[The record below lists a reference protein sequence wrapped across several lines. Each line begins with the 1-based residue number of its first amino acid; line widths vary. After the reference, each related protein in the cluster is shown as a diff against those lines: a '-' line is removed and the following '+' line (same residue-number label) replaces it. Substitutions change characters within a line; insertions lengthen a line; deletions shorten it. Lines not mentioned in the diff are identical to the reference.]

1 MKDKIF
7 DFLRVTLMSMSKV
20 YDPFFRKK
28 FNTELGSTYSK
39 KIVNHVNNNMSVKE
53 WDDNVVCLKNDIQKY
68 GLSGFLRYKTILR
81 TMFVTNRFYILK
93 ELFYVR
99 RFLSKR
105 GIPNKSIHES
115 FVGFP
120 ARYVF
125 YPFSSGNL
133 IHHAYSLCHYLE
145 KTDRNI
151 NDFGMIFEFG
161 GGYGS
166 FERVC
171 RNIGFNGDYI
181 IYDLEEVSLLQE
193 YYLNALDE
201 ESDSIKHIDH
211 KTKLISNPNKI
222 PDIDNPETLFV
233 ALWSLSEA
241 PIEARRAVKNVIN
254 NSRGILIGMQDSFTS
269 INNIDYFNSI
279 FIHDK
284 LLNIR
289 IPHIDNQQ
297 SYLIK

>member
-1 MKDKIF
+1 MKDKLF
-7 DFLRVTLMSMSKV
+7 DFLRVLLMSMSKV
-20 YDPFFRKK
+20 YDLFFRKK
-28 FNTELGSTYSK
+28 RKTELDSEYSK
-39 KIVNHVNNNMSVKE
+39 KIVNLLISNMSVKE
-53 WDDNVVCLKNDIQKY
+53 WDDNVIFLKNDIKKY
-68 GLSGFLRYKTILR
+68 GLSGFLRYETILR
-81 TMFVTNRFYILK
+81 TMFVTNRLYIIK

-105 GIPNKSIHES
+105 GMPNKSIHES
-115 FVGFP
+115 SIGFP

-145 KTDRNI
+145 KTDRNL
-151 NDFGMIFEFG
+151 NDFDMIFEFG

-171 RNIGFNGDYI
+171 RNLGFNGDYI

-201 ESDSIKHIDH
+201 ENDSKRRVDY
-211 KTKLISNPNKI
+211 KTKLISNPSNI
-222 PDIDNPETLFV
+222 PEIINSKTLFV
-233 ALWSLSEA
+233 ALWSLSES
-241 PIEARRAVKNVIN
+241 PIEVRTTVKNVI
-254 NSRGILIGMQDSFTS
+254 SKSGGVLIGMQDSFSS
-269 INNIDYFNSI
+269 INNIDYFNST
-279 FIHDK
+279 FKHDK
-284 LLNIR
+284 LQNIK
-289 IPHIDNQQ
+289 IPHLGKQQ